1 MIKRS
6 WLGVKTASAR
16 HTATAKRL
24 SAARRRRAAL
34 IHGLIAKEICDYRN
48 TGVVAGAGAAPQ
60 SSPSPQL
67 AAWWVPSSFDHDEDR
82 HVWKLELRLCP
93 TALPTATPPPLPH
106 ALRCAAAVAPP
117 LLLLLSNM
125 TPDNCNLQVT
135 KITNLIVKFSCRL
148 VTQLSLHTHIHT
160 FNFFPIYG
168 LLSATIRQLV
178 HLLY

>member
-1 MIKRS
+1 MWRQHQQD
-6 WLGVKTASAR
+6 TRQASG
-16 HTATAKRL
+16 
-24 SAARRRRAAL
+24 AARRGGGVLPL
-34 IHGLIAKEICDYRN
+34 IHGPIAKEICDYRQ
-48 TGVVAGAGAAPQ
+48 TGVARHRRAAVVAVAVAA
-60 SSPSPQL
+60 PQL

-106 ALRCAAAVAPP
+106 ALRCAAATAAPP